1 MANRRTNDDLA
12 AGQSPRKARPAT
24 ENLPRLVDPADV
36 APRGRKPSGEKRG
49 RTSLELLIAAE
60 ERGLP
65 LDTAIKAS
73 RRADETAQLPRLAWD
88 PFKEKRPR
96 SGVWALDPSTYPV
109 RGSTPERLR
118 WCLQYAVLAP
128 SSHNSQ
134 PWLFRVE
141 GSRVDV
147 LADRRRA
154 LPVADPDDRELMI
167 SCGCAVGLLELG
179 MKRVG
184 LQPEVELHSGASDRD
199 LVARVRAAGRA
210 TPSDEE
216 RRMADAAL
224 VRRTARVRFLPD
236 AVPTGLLA
244 RLEEQARVS
253 GARLDI
259 LTDAERRRRLATLV
273 HEADVVQLANKAF
286 RRELAMWMHHNR
298 SGARDGIPGYAMGMG
313 ELGSLVAPLVVRTF
327 DIGEGRGAR
336 DEHLAML
343 SPVLGVL
350 STPGDTPAD
359 HVRAGIALVRVLLRA
374 TADRVASSYLN
385 QPCELPEMRGHL
397 SRLVP
402 GAGWPQIVLRMGY
415 CPRFSAFDHTPRRG
429 VDEVLVR

>member
-1 MANRRTNDDLA
+1 MANRRTTRD
-12 AGQSPRKARPAT
+12 PAT
-24 ENLPRLVDPADV
+24 GQAPTQPRTMEHLPRLVDPAEIT
-36 APRGRKPSGEKRG
+36 ARARKTSREKRG

-65 LDTAIKAS
+65 LETAITAP
-73 RRADETAQLPRLAWD
+73 RRADDPGALPPMAWD
-88 PFKEKRPR
+88 PFKDRRPR
-96 SGVWALDPSTYPV
+96 SGVWALDPSTYPA

-118 WCLQYAVLAP
+118 WCLQYAILAP

-184 LQPEVELHSGASDRD
+184 LQPEVELCADASDRD

-210 TPSDEE
+210 TPGDEE

-236 AVPTGLLA
+236 AVPTGLLS
-244 RLEEQARVS
+244 RLEQLAAES
-253 GARLDI
+253 GASLQV
-259 LTDAERRRRLATLV
+259 LADAERRRRLATLV

-327 DIGEGRGAR
+327 DIGQGRGAR

-343 SPVLGVL
+343 SPVLAVL
-350 STPGDTPAD
+350 GTPGDTPAD

-397 SRLVP
+397 ARLVP